1 MPFPQKQ
8 SYTSGDYWNL
18 PDGQRAE
25 LIQGKLYFMAPPS
38 FLHQKLVMELSGTI
52 RDYIKSH
59 KGTCEVIPAPFAVNL
74 DANNTNWTE
83 PDISVICDKRKL
95 NDRGCSGAPDW
106 ILEIVSPSSRKHDY
120 ILKNALYSDAGVR
133 EYWIVDPDK
142 ERITVYYYEED
153 AAPSL
158 YTFGLPV
165 KSGIFP
171 GLKITIAELLKEF

>member
-1 MPFPQKQ
+1 MPFLQKQ
-8 SYTSGDYWNL
+8 SYTSDDYWNL

-142 ERITVYYYEED
+142 EQITVYYYEED

-158 YTFGLPV
+158 YTFDLPV

-171 GLKITIAELLKEF
+171 GLKITIAELLREI